1 MTVEDYSKMLQD
13 NKQREKEIEELFF
26 EDSLQIGPFVARVG
40 DLKKRLKKKLSEL
53 NTVLLE
59 QIKKKVELSKQ

>member
-1 MTVEDYSKMLQD
+1 MDDYSALLKD
-13 NKQREKEIEELFF
+13 NKQKEKEIDELFF

-40 DLKKRLKKKLSEL
+40 DLKRRLKKKLSEL
-53 NTVLLE
+53 NNVLLE